1 VSASGYP
8 SAVGSLPVTPYLDDI
23 CASLKLSPSHFL
35 VLTAETAAGKSTAVP
50 LALLKHFS
58 GKIFMLEPRRLAAL
72 AVASRVSDLLGE
84 ETGGTAGYIM
94 HMESR
99 LSARTRFTVMTE
111 AVLTRMLQDDPSLD
125 GVSVVVVDEFHERS
139 VHADLAL
146 AFLKES
152 MQLRDNLYVIVMSAT
167 IETERLAAYLGT
179 EKDKAPV
186 YSVPGRQFPVSVEYA
201 GNIAPSDAVMR
212 ELRKTGSDA
221 SGSILVFLPGIG
233 DIRRTAAELAGYTAD
248 ADILLLHSSIDFS
261 RQKNILTP
269 PLPSARR
276 RVILSSAIAETSLT
290 VPGITVVIDSGL
302 ARVNRMN
309 IAAGMETLSTENE
322 SVFSAAQR
330 RGRAGRTGPGRCVC
344 LWNENDARTAEMP
357 PEILRTDLTPLV
369 LESAQW
375 GVYSPSGLSWLD
387 CPSDASWN
395 SARALL
401 GQLGCIQQERN
412 APDSW
417 RITPLGKAAL
427 ALGIH
432 PRLACTIFAGL
443 CDRAP
448 GKMDGGTVSGGV
460 PVSPSLRESIR
471 CALRYSRYADAAP
484 SQQQRFCSDVEQR
497 VKKCAASFPGFYRTQ
512 SGALCSSADGEAAE
526 DSASLS
532 VTTRALLAG
541 FPDRIAHL
549 HDISGVYQF
558 PSGRLA
564 SLPASERRST
574 SSFPEW
580 IAAPEADA
588 GEREGRIYKYEV
600 IPSGE
605 AELWLARHATV
616 HTETE
621 FAGGPHKL
629 RKTEYVCFGKIVLSS
644 KKINPEPADFAGA
657 VCSSVERNGI
667 EWLPLSDRTKDF
679 LLRAQFYEEHSSA
692 DHAKSEADALRLSV
706 REWLIPFLTGTTV
719 TEDSVYEAL
728 CYYLDG
734 RTVDKNVPVRI
745 DMPNGKSYRLTY
757 EASVQTASSGKNGD
771 VLRSVRPVLE
781 IIIQRMF
788 GCFETPLV
796 MGVPVLLRLLS
807 PAGRPLQITDDLA
820 GFWKNT
826 WPEICKEM
834 KGRYPKHNWDYRTA
848 EE

>member
-1 VSASGYP
+1 VSSSGYP
-8 SAVGSLPVTPYLDDI
+8 SAIGSLPVTPYLDDI
-23 CASLKLSPSHFL
+23 CASLTSSPSHFL

-58 GKIFMLEPRRLAAL
+58 GKLFMLEPRRLAAL
-72 AVASRVSDLLGE
+72 AVASRVSELLGE
-84 ETGGTAGYIM
+84 APGGTAGYIM

-111 AVLTRMLQDDPSLD
+111 AVLIRMLQDDPSLD
-125 GVSVVVVDEFHERS
+125 GVSVVVIDEFHERS

-167 IETERLAAYLGT
+167 IETERLAVYLGT
-179 EKDKAPV
+179 EKDRAPV
-186 YSVPGRQFPVSVEYA
+186 YSVPGRQFPVSVEFA
-201 GNIAPSDAVMR
+201 GNISPADAVIR
-212 ELRKTGSDA
+212 ELRKTDTADG
-221 SGSILVFLPGIG
+221 GGILVFLPGIG
-233 DIRRTAAELAGYTAD
+233 DIRRTADRLAGYASG
-248 ADILLLHSSIDFS
+248 ADILMLHSSIDFS
-261 RQKNILTP
+261 RQRNILTP
-269 PLPSARR
+269 PLPSDGR

-302 ARVNRMN
+302 SRVNRMN

-330 RGRAGRTGPGRCVC
+330 RGRAGRTGPGCCVC
-344 LWNENDARTAEMP
+344 LWNESDARTAEMP

-369 LESAQW
+369 LECAQW
-375 GVYSPSGLSWLD
+375 GIYSPAGLSWLD

-401 GQLGCIQQERN
+401 GLLGCLQQDRDE
-412 APDSW
+412 W

-427 ALGIH
+427 MLGIH
-432 PRLACTIFAGL
+432 PRLACTVFAGL
-443 CDRAP
+443 DDGNS
-448 GKMDGGTVSGGV
+448 GKMETATVSGDR
-460 PVSPSLRESIR
+460 PVFPSLRESIR
-471 CALRYSRYADAAP
+471 CALRCSRYADSIP

-497 VKKCAASFPGFYRTQ
+497 VKKCVVLFPGFYRTQ
-512 SGALCSSADGEAAE
+512 SGTVCSSSDGVSAE
-526 DSASLS
+526 ETTSLS

-558 PSGRLA
+558 PSGRIA
-564 SLPASERRST
+564 SLPAVERRST

-600 IPSGE
+600 IPSRE
-605 AELWLARHATV
+605 AELWLSRRATV

-629 RKTEYVCFGKIVLSS
+629 RKTQYVCFGKIVLSS
-644 KKINPEPADFAGA
+644 KKINPEPADFADA

-667 EWLPLSDRTKDF
+667 EWLPLSDRAKDF
-679 LLRAQFYEEHSSA
+679 LLRAQFYEEHSGA
-692 DHAKSEADALRLSV
+692 EHAESEPDALRLSV
-706 REWLIPFLTGTTV
+706 REWLIPFLTGSTV
-719 TEDSVYEAL
+719 TEDAVYEAL
-728 CYYLDG
+728 RYYLAG

-757 EASVQTASSGKNGD
+757 EASVQTASSGKSG
-771 VLRSVRPVLE
+771 VTQRFVRPVLE

-788 GCFETPLV
+788 GCFETPCV

-848 EE
+848 EK